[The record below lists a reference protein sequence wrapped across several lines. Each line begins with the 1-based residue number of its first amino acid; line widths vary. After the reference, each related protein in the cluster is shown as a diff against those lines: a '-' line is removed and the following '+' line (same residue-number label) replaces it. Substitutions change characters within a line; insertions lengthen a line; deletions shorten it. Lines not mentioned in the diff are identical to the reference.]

1 MPLFNYQPAATE
13 AAQLTVIAG
22 EMSSA
27 NSTLVA
33 DNKAPTV
40 KTTTELTFTVKDAY
54 GNPVTGLKPDAPVFS
69 GAASTGSERP
79 SAGSWTEKGNGV
91 YVSTLTLGSAAGQL
105 SVMPRVNGKMP
116 LLSHWC

>member
-1 MPLFNYQPAATE
+1 MPLFNGQPAATE

-40 KTTTELTFTVKDAY
+40 KMTTELTFTVKDAY

-79 SAGSWTEKGNGV
+79 SAGNWTEKGNGV
-91 YVSTLTLGSAAGQL
+91 YVATLTLGSAASERPKCRCSATGAE
-105 SVMPRVNGKMP
+105 R
-116 LLSHWC
+116 CR